1 MAASHVQL
9 PELPGFFL
17 NRWKLKPDPKNRL
30 KPEFRSNLA
39 LTDSRSRILFQ
50 ERQLHMTQ
58 ILMYTHV
65 VLDIYKQN
73 TEEADVLVLLD
84 VDRSEPTLLD
94 DPDHRAPEVG
104 DASAEVL
111 RREVQLEVHL
121 ADRWE
126 LRVAF

>member
-1 MAASHVQL
+1 
-9 PELPGFFL
+9 
-17 NRWKLKPDPKNRL
+17 
-30 KPEFRSNLA
+30 
-39 LTDSRSRILFQ
+39 
-50 ERQLHMTQ
+50 MTQ

-65 VLDIYKQN
+65 VFDIYKQN

-94 DPDHRAPEVG
+94 DLDHRVPEVG